1 MKVAGGDHG
10 GSWAARI
17 KGEPIDQGI
26 SFLGEI
32 LILVDKSN
40 LNFPEKPSRIS
51 TIFYFGLEGLGG
63 LDMETNENDDV
74 SFNLSTA
81 NSPH

>member
-1 MKVAGGDHG
+1 VAAGLHVSKGNQSTKVYHAL
-10 GSWAARI
+10 A
-17 KGEPIDQGI
+17 
-26 SFLGEI
+26 SFFVVVEI
-32 LILVDKSN
+32 SN

-74 SFNLSTA
+74 CPQLTA
-81 NSPH
+81 NSQH